1 VLVAAMD
8 PKIESVFLAAAL
20 VCYVFA
26 AVGGIMGYKRQ
37 MLSVGL
43 VACGLALWHFPQL
56 LDQIDNAY

>member
-1 VLVAAMD
+1 
-8 PKIESVFLAAAL
+8 
-20 VCYVFA
+20 
-26 AVGGIMGYKRQ
+26 MGYKRQ